1 MDIYVLLA
9 GWGLFQSE
17 YLIGLL
23 VFLLKFND
31 IYLYKVRFDADS
43 HGDMLNLLNKE
54 TVTSSIALIKSKKFP
69 AGFFINWNSV
79 GYINPGECYSLDGF
93 NINIITTQKYFD
105 YLTKRKE
112 ITVLGENQTKEII
125 IPQTD
130 NICVFNRCGC
140 YSNFYYSRLSLNLK
154 NLIALPSQE
163 PIVDDII
170 SEYKRR
176 DQLIVFIDGVPC
188 SGKSSIG
195 YLVAKNIGGAFC
207 HTFNPTDPG
216 DKFDNLIRH
225 IRDLVVTSESP
236 IVVVLEEVDI
246 LLNKIHNQTI
256 RENHKIPTSVKDK
269 SSWSSFLDDMFFYQN
284 VILIMTSN
292 KSKNEIDKMDP
303 AYLRKGRVHS
313 YFTMNSQ
320 IIR

>member
-1 MDIYVLLA
+1 MNIYLLLA

-17 YLIGLL
+17 YLIGIL

-31 IYLYKVRFDADS
+31 IYLYKLRFDTES
-43 HGDMLNLLNKE
+43 HGDMLTLLNNE
-54 TVTSSIALIKSKKFP
+54 TVTSSIVVLKSRKLP
-69 AGFFINWNSV
+69 AGFFINWKSI
-79 GYINPGECYSLDGF
+79 GYINPGDCYSIEGF
-93 NINIITTQKYFD
+93 TISIITTQNYFD
-105 YLTKRKE
+105 HLIRKKD
-112 ITVLGENQTKEII
+112 ISVLGENQVK
-125 IPQTD
+125 
-130 NICVFNRCGC
+130 NIVAPETSNVSLFNRCGA

-163 PIVDDII
+163 PIVNDII
-170 SEYKRR
+170 SDYKCR
-176 DQLIVFIDGVPC
+176 DQLVVFIDGVPC

-216 DKFDNLIRH
+216 DKFDNLVRC
-225 IRDLVVTSESP
+225 IRDLTATSESP
-236 IVVVLEEVDI
+236 IVVVLEEVDV

-256 RENHKIPTSVKDK
+256 RENHKIPTAVKDK

-284 VILIMTSN
+284 IILIMTSN
-292 KSKNEIDKMDP
+292 KTKSEIDKMDP
-303 AYLRKGRVHS
+303 AYLRRGRVHS